1 MQHILQDCELGPS
14 VTKRDLYVSNQEAL
28 DWLEQSRRS
37 ATRPPIPQIS
47 YASTSAE
54 LSDKSR
60 FDYFSRVVPPDTYQA
75 QAMVDLAK
83 ELGWTYVS
91 TVASEGNYGENG
103 VETFAARARQ
113 NGVCIAA
120 SEKIDRHASDETFED
135 IIEYLGKTPKAR
147 AVIVFADEDDLKKLI
162 AAAKRKI
169 ASPRPS
175 CCRPAISAEAN
186 NQSETPFSV
195 TRAIIPAV
203 IPRRHC
209 CAVTQRFYRNQTPLL
224 NDLASTDISC
234 GWAVTAGAQRSR
246 RWRAKKRP
254 PRGPSQFSS
263 RAKRS
268 QKDYEIF
275 SPECGELRILRYNS
289 GRHDSTSMIFG
300 RHITAVE
307 AEVKYKFR
315 LCGGVRASQFDS
327 YFTKLKPENNRRDVW
342 FEEYWESHFHCRF
355 NISSDSGTSTSL
367 RRCTGEETVSTD
379 SGYVQE
385 GKVQF
390 VVDSV
395 YAMAHALHDMRNDL
409 CPGTTSGL
417 CEEMEH
423 WNNVHGEQFLE
434 YIRNVTFRGIGGD
447 TVAFNALGDGP
458 GRYDIYQYQNKNG
471 VYQYVPIGTWDDSR
485 ARRLSLRPSLLHWP
499 GNQTMTSPTSIC
511 SSECAPGERKIQQ
524 ASACCWV
531 CQRCERATQRLRDE
545 STCEDCPEGQK
556 PGANWTT
563 CEDIRIKSVSW
574 TSLYSSIPIVFSVL
588 GILVVATVVGIYKV
602 YSDTPVVRASGR
614 ELSYVLLAGIF
625 LCYCMT
631 FILLS
636 PPSPVTCCVTR
647 VFLGLGLAMCYSA
660 LLIKTNRIYRI
671 FEDGK
676 KSAKAVKWIS
686 PKSQLIFCAL
696 FVSIQLFAV
705 VVWLVVDPPDTYV
718 EYTAIESPDA
728 VGVRRCNVSDTSLVI
743 SLAYNMLLVV
753 LCTVYAFMTRN
764 IPSSYN
770 ESKYIAFSMY
780 TTCIVWLAF
789 IPIFFG
795 TAHSPEKMQIQVTTL
810 TVSISMSGTVS
821 LACLFAP
828 KVYIILFQPHKNVRA
843 SSATK
848 AAMVAKRWQ
857 QVARKRSEQR
867 SSVSVVMRN
876 GDLEVSSPEQP
887 DMDIQKIPSSDTI
900 VSTSDGKPVYRFGA
914 LVDRTTEVAESGVL
928 TTNVSTD
935 SPVGGYAFVKNL
947 LGNLLAESGGE
958 KLLQPR
964 RKPGQNHDRH

>member
-1 MQHILQDCELGPS
+1 
-14 VTKRDLYVSNQEAL
+14 
-28 DWLEQSRRS
+28 
-37 ATRPPIPQIS
+37 
-47 YASTSAE
+47 
-54 LSDKSR
+54 
-60 FDYFSRVVPPDTYQA
+60 
-75 QAMVDLAK
+75 MVDLAK

-91 TVASEGNYGENG
+91 TIASEGNYGENG

-162 AAAKRKI
+162 AAAKRLGVGSHFLWVGSDSWGTKVTPVEGQEE
-169 ASPRPS
+169 AAEG
-175 CCRPAISAEAN
+175 AITILFKS
-186 NQSETPFSV
+186 QT
-195 TRAIIPAV
+195 IP
-203 IPRRHC
+203 
-209 CAVTQRFYRNQTPLL
+209 
-224 NDLASTDISC
+224 
-234 GWAVTAGAQRSR
+234 G
-246 RWRAKKRP
+246 
-254 PRGPSQFSS
+254 
-263 RAKRS
+263 
-268 QKDYEIF
+268 
-275 SPECGELRILRYNS
+275 
-289 GRHDSTSMIFG
+289 
-300 RHITAVE
+300 
-307 AEVKYKFR
+307 
-315 LCGGVRASQFDS
+315 FDR
-327 YFTKLKPENNRRDVW
+327 YFTKLTPGNNRRDVW
-342 FEEYWESHFHCRF
+342 FEEYWESHFRCRF
-355 NISSDSGTSTSL
+355 NISSDSGPDRGL
-367 RRCTGEETVSTD
+367 QRCTGEKTVSTA

-390 VVDSV
+390 VIDSV
-395 YAMAHALHDMRNDL
+395 YAMAHALHAMRNDL
-409 CPGTTSGL
+409 CPGTSSGL

-423 WNNVHGEQFLE
+423 VDGKQFLE
-434 YIRNVTFRGIGGD
+434 YIRNVTFTGIGGD
-447 TVAFNALGDGP
+447 TVAFNAKGDGP
-458 GRYDIYQYQNKNG
+458 GRYDIYQYQNNKG
-471 VYQYVPIGTWDDSR
+471 IYQYVPIGTWDDSR
-485 ARRLSLRPSLLHWP
+485 GQRLSLRSSLLHWP
-499 GNQTMTSPTSIC
+499 GNETVTSPTSIC
-511 SSECAPGERKIQQ
+511 SSDCAPGERKIQQ

-531 CQRCERATQRLRDE
+531 CQKCERATQRLSDE
-545 STCEDCPEGQK
+545 STCEECPEGQK

-563 CEDIRIKSVSW
+563 CEDIRIRSVSW

-588 GILVVATVVGIYKV
+588 GILVVATVAGIYKV
-602 YSDTPVVRASGR
+602 YSETPVVRASGR

-625 LCYCMT
+625 LCYCMA

-647 VFLGLGLAMCYSA
+647 IFLGLGLAMCYSA

-728 VGVRRCNVSDTSLVI
+728 VGLRRCNVSDTSLVI

-843 SSATK
+843 SSATN

-887 DMDIQKIPSSDTI
+887 EIDIQKMPSSDTI

-914 LVDRTTEVAESGVL
+914 LVDRTAAVAEPGVL
-928 TTNVSTD
+928 TTNV
-935 SPVGGYAFVKNL
+935 
-947 LGNLLAESGGE
+947 
-958 KLLQPR
+958 
-964 RKPGQNHDRH
+964 

>member
-1 MQHILQDCELGPS
+1 
-14 VTKRDLYVSNQEAL
+14 
-28 DWLEQSRRS
+28 
-37 ATRPPIPQIS
+37 
-47 YASTSAE
+47 
-54 LSDKSR
+54 
-60 FDYFSRVVPPDTYQA
+60 
-75 QAMVDLAK
+75 MVDLAK

-91 TVASEGNYGENG
+91 TIASEGNYGESG

-162 AAAKRKI
+162 AAAKRLGVGSHFLWVGSDSWGTKVTPVEGQEE
-169 ASPRPS
+169 AAEG
-175 CCRPAISAEAN
+175 AITILFKS
-186 NQSETPFSV
+186 QT
-195 TRAIIPAV
+195 IP
-203 IPRRHC
+203 
-209 CAVTQRFYRNQTPLL
+209 
-224 NDLASTDISC
+224 
-234 GWAVTAGAQRSR
+234 G
-246 RWRAKKRP
+246 
-254 PRGPSQFSS
+254 
-263 RAKRS
+263 
-268 QKDYEIF
+268 
-275 SPECGELRILRYNS
+275 
-289 GRHDSTSMIFG
+289 
-300 RHITAVE
+300 
-307 AEVKYKFR
+307 
-315 LCGGVRASQFDS
+315 FDR

-342 FEEYWESHFHCRF
+342 FEEYWESHFNCRF
-355 NISSDSGTSTSL
+355 DNIPSNTGGDGL
-367 RRCTGEETVSTD
+367 QKCTGKKTISTA
-379 SGYVQE
+379 SGFVQE

-395 YAMAHALHDMRNDL
+395 YAMAYALHDMRNDL

-423 WNNVHGEQFLE
+423 VNGKQFLE
-434 YIRNVTFRGIGGD
+434 YIRNVTFTGIGGD
-447 TVAFNALGDGP
+447 TVAFNAKGDGP
-458 GRYDIYQYQNKNG
+458 GRYDIFQYQNNNG
-471 VYQYVPIGTWDDSR
+471 IYQYVPIGTWDDSR
-485 ARRLSLRPSLLHWP
+485 HRRLSLTSSLLHWP
-499 GNQTMTSPTSIC
+499 GNGTMTSPTSIC
-511 SSECAPGERKIQQ
+511 SSDCAPGERKIQQ

-531 CQRCERATQRLRDE
+531 CQRCERSTQRLKDE
-545 STCEDCPEGQK
+545 STCEECPVGQK

-563 CEDIRIKSVSW
+563 CEDIRIRSVSW

-588 GILVVATVVGIYKV
+588 GILVVATVAGIYKV

-636 PPSPVTCCVTR
+636 PPSPTTCCVTR
-647 VFLGLGLAMCYSA
+647 IFLGLGLAMCYSA

-718 EYTAIESPDA
+718 EYTAIDSPDA

-743 SLAYNMLLVV
+743 SLAYNMLLVI

-867 SSVSVVMRN
+867 PSVSVVMRN
-876 GDLEVSSPEQP
+876 GDLEVSSPDQP
-887 DMDIQKIPSSDTI
+887 EMDIQKLPSSDTI
-900 VSTSDGKPVYRFGA
+900 VSDSDGKPVYRFGA
-914 LVDRTTEVAESGVL
+914 LADRTTAVAETGVL
-928 TTNVSTD
+928 TTNV
-935 SPVGGYAFVKNL
+935 
-947 LGNLLAESGGE
+947 
-958 KLLQPR
+958 
-964 RKPGQNHDRH
+964 

>member
-1 MQHILQDCELGPS
+1 MTLS
-14 VTKRDLYVSNQEAL
+14 
-28 DWLEQSRRS
+28 
-37 ATRPPIPQIS
+37 IPQIS

-147 AVIVFADEDDLKKLI
+147 AVIVFADEDDLRKLI
-162 AAAKRKI
+162 AAAKRLGVDRHLLWVGSDSWGTKVTPVEGQEET
-169 ASPRPS
+169 AEG
-175 CCRPAISAEAN
+175 AITILFKSK
-186 NQSETPFSV
+186 T
-195 TRAIIPAV
+195 IP
-203 IPRRHC
+203 
-209 CAVTQRFYRNQTPLL
+209 
-224 NDLASTDISC
+224 
-234 GWAVTAGAQRSR
+234 
-246 RWRAKKRP
+246 
-254 PRGPSQFSS
+254 
-263 RAKRS
+263 
-268 QKDYEIF
+268 E
-275 SPECGELRILRYNS
+275 
-289 GRHDSTSMIFG
+289 
-300 RHITAVE
+300 
-307 AEVKYKFR
+307 
-315 LCGGVRASQFDS
+315 FDS

-563 CEDIRIKSVSW
+563 CEDIRIRSVSW

-914 LVDRTTEVAESGVL
+914 LVDRTTEVAETGVL
-928 TTNVSTD
+928 TTNV
-935 SPVGGYAFVKNL
+935 
-947 LGNLLAESGGE
+947 
-958 KLLQPR
+958 
-964 RKPGQNHDRH
+964 